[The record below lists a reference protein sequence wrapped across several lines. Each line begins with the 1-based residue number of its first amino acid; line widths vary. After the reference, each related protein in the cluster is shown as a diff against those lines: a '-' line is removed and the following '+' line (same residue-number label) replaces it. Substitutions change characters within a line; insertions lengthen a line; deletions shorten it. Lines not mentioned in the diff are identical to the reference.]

1 MAAEEFVTVDEKGEI
16 TIPKKFIKEL
26 GLKPHSLPKVWEQ
39 DGTIYLR
46 KPSLS
51 ELRKEWEKIF
61 EAIGRKKIQMS
72 EQEILD
78 EIQAYRAE
86 KRSRSQK

>member
-26 GLKPHSLPKVWEQ
+26 GLKPHSLLKVWEQ

>member
-16 TIPKKFIKEL
+16 TIPKKFIRVRTQAAFSAE
-26 GLKPHSLPKVWEQ
+26 SVEQ

-51 ELRKEWEKIF
+51 ELRE
-61 EAIGRKKIQMS
+61 
-72 EQEILD
+72 
-78 EIQAYRAE
+78 
-86 KRSRSQK
+86 

>member
-16 TIPKKFIKEL
+16 IIPKKFIKEL
-26 GLKPHSLPKVWEQ
+26 GLKPHSLLRVWEQ
-39 DGTIYLR
+39 DGAIFLQKLNR
-46 KPSLS
+46 S
-51 ELRKEWEKIF
+51 ELKKEWKKIF
-61 EAIGRKKIQMS
+61 GRIDSRKIKIS

-86 KRSRSQK
+86 KRSRSKK

>member
-16 TIPKKFIKEL
+16 AIPKKFIKEL
-26 GLKPHSLPKVWEQ
+26 GLEQHSLLKVWEQ
-39 DGTIYLR
+39 DGIIYLR
-46 KPSLS
+46 KPNLS
-51 ELRKEWEKIF
+51 ELRKEWKRIF
-61 EAIGRKKIQMS
+61 EAIDRKKIKMS

-86 KRSRSQK
+86 KRSRSKK